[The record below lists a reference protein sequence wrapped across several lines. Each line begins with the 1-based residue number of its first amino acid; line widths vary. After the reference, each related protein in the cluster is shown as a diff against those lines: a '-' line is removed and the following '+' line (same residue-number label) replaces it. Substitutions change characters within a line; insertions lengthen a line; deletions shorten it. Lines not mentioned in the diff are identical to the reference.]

1 MAGFYHYGKHADAQF
16 HFSLQTTSTILIRWT
31 GLLHQFYWPS
41 NPLRVAIE
49 DPFIFSERHLE
60 VQSFITR
67 RNPGRMFILTTKAVS
82 IRVYDLKHPT
92 IFPSFRKS
100 FFPVSVFNIHWILIR
115 MLSFWFT
122 FSLQAMSPSTF
133 YPPHNVGFFLQDT
146 LLKGLLQSGHVYEL
160 MLVIVFSKQKETVL
174 WLVSVFWWKLIW
186 KI

>member
-31 GLLHQFYWPS
+31 GLLHQFYRPV

-49 DPFIFSERHLE
+49 DPFTFSERLFE

-67 RNPGRMFILTTKAVS
+67 RNPGCMFILTTKAVS

-100 FFPVSVFNIHWILIR
+100 FFPSVFQHPLNSYTHAHILIHL
-115 MLSFWFT
+115 LSANDVT
-122 FSLQAMSPSTF
+122 L
-133 YPPHNVGFFLQDT
+133 NFLP
-146 LLKGLLQSGHVYEL
+146 LS
-160 MLVIVFSKQKETVL
+160 
-174 WLVSVFWWKLIW
+174 
-186 KI
+186 

>member
-31 GLLHQFYWPS
+31 GLLHQFYRPV

-49 DPFIFSERHLE
+49 DPFTFSERLFE
-60 VQSFITR
+60 VQFFITR

-100 FFPVSVFNIHWILIR
+100 FFPVSVSTSTEFLYTCSH
-115 MLSFWFT
+115 FD
-122 FSLQAMSPSTF
+122 SPSLCKRCHPQLFTPLIIWEFSSKTHSLRVF
-133 YPPHNVGFFLQDT
+133 YSQVMFMSSYWSF
-146 LLKGLLQSGHVYEL
+146 Y
-160 MLVIVFSKQKETVL
+160 F
-174 WLVSVFWWKLIW
+174 
-186 KI
+186 